1 MGSVGRVGQCG
12 GQQPSSTGND
22 QEHARNTL
30 GAHQAAQHK
39 PQAVLE
45 RRRRHGLVVFLRE
58 QGDVSSLLSHA
69 LSVRFFPCSQ
79 CFHGVPRV
87 FNTSAR
93 RLPGEPTL
101 APSAWRRRL

>member
-1 MGSVGRVGQCG
+1 MGSVGRVELCG

-22 QEHARNTL
+22 QEHTRNTL
-30 GAHQAAQHK
+30 GAHQAAQDK
-39 PQAVLE
+39 PRAALE
-45 RRRRHGLVVFLRE
+45 RRRQHRLVVFLQE
-58 QGDVSSLLSHA
+58 QGDISCLFSHA

-101 APSAWRRRL
+101 TPSAGRWRL